1 MGSHPSVF
9 PRRLAIPIEYRIDH
23 ERQLVLARGCG
34 TLTDEDVF
42 GYQREVWSR
51 ADVVG
56 YKELIDMSDVDH
68 IALPSANRVR
78 DLAQLSAG
86 MDRASASSMLAIVAR
101 SDLAFGLGRMYQT
114 YRELQVKS
122 TKQVG
127 VFRSLDDA
135 LAFLGVER
143 GPPDRRGA

>member
-1 MGSHPSVF
+1 
-9 PRRLAIPIEYRIDH
+9 
-23 ERQLVLARGCG
+23 
-34 TLTDEDVF
+34 LTDQDVF

-51 ADVVG
+51 PDVVG
-56 YKELIDMSDVDH
+56 YKELIDMSEVDH

-86 MDRASASSMLAIVAR
+86 MDQGSAGSKSAIVAP
-101 SDLAFGLGRMYQT
+101 SDIAFGLGRMYQT
-114 YRELQVKS
+114 YRELQVKG

-127 VFRSLDDA
+127 VFRSFEEA
-135 LAFLGVER
+135 LAFLSVEG

>member
-1 MGSHPSVF
+1 
-9 PRRLAIPIEYRIDH
+9 LAIPIEYRIDH

-78 DLAQLSAG
+78 DLAQLSA
-86 MDRASASSMLAIVAR
+86 
-101 SDLAFGLGRMYQT
+101 
-114 YRELQVKS
+114 
-122 TKQVG
+122 
-127 VFRSLDDA
+127 
-135 LAFLGVER
+135 
-143 GPPDRRGA
+143 

>member
-1 MGSHPSVF
+1 M
-9 PRRLAIPIEYRIDH
+9 
-23 ERQLVLARGCG
+23 
-34 TLTDEDVF
+34 
-42 GYQREVWSR
+42 
-51 ADVVG
+51 VG